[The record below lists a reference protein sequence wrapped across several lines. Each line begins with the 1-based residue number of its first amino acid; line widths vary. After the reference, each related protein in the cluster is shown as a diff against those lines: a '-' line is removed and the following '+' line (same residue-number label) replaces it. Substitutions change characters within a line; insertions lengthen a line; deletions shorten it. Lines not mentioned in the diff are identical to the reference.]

1 MSPTVLSTTM
11 GALDKLSPRELEISR
26 LVAQGLPNK
35 AIANVLDLS
44 PHTISVHLKNTYAK
58 LDIASRT
65 QLAVMIIGGLRA
77 DETLAPLPEV
87 DARPLGRFSLKSA

>member
-1 MSPTVLSTTM
+1 MIHSDLSTTIET
-11 GALDKLSPRELEISR
+11 LNRLSPRELEISR

-35 AIANVLDLS
+35 AIANVLELS

-58 LDIASRT
+58 LNIGSRT

-77 DETLAPLPEV
+77 DEALAPLPEV
-87 DARPLGRFSLKSA
+87 VVPSTGIPITKSA